1 MKYNNNILY
10 IVGAISIEKFSRL
23 LETKNYENG
32 SMVFWCFSLKKGFLF
47 LFPTI
52 SSLITL
58 PYPLTN
64 SRFKYL
70 EENYSFAISPF
81 SGRRTILSTM

>member
-32 SMVFWCFSLKKGFLF
+32 SMIFWCFSLKKGFLF
-47 LFPTI
+47 LFPNYLF
-52 SSLITL
+52 SNCPTL
-58 PYPLTN
+58 PFN
-64 SRFKYL
+64 QFQ
-70 EENYSFAISPF
+70 I
-81 SGRRTILSTM
+81 